1 MTHSTARGWALL
13 TGAIAAEVVATLSL
27 KAALEVPAL
36 FVVVGFGYLMAFALL
51 TLVLR
56 TGMALG
62 VAYGVWA
69 AAGVALTA
77 MLSAAIYGEPLT
89 PLMGIGIG
97 LVIAGVL
104 CVELG
109 SHGGRRA
116 PVRDAGAGSEDDG
129 LARGRGATGP
139 GPRSTGPEV
148 A

>member
-116 PVRDAGAGSEDDG
+116 PVRDAGAGSEGDG
-129 LARGRGATGP
+129 LPPGRDAAGP